1 MLPECFSCFT
11 IVSSEWEQVIGGPQ
25 GSGRDLLGG
34 RGGERNLCVC
44 DRERKG
50 GAARERE
57 CSVCVNV
64 FACNWIS
71 HGQWIE

>member
-1 MLPECFSCFT
+1 MGASD
-11 IVSSEWEQVIGGPQ
+11 W
-25 GSGRDLLGG
+25 GSVTRGTRDL
-34 RGGERNLCVC
+34 GGEGEGGIYVR

-64 FACNWIS
+64 FACNWIRN
-71 HGQWIE
+71 GQWIE

>member
-1 MLPECFSCFT
+1 MG
-11 IVSSEWEQVIGGPQ
+11 VSDTGNA
-25 GSGRDLLGG
+25 RDLFGG
-34 RGGERNLCVC
+34 GGIYVC

-64 FACNWIS
+64 FACNWMRNCL
-71 HGQWIE
+71 WIDCYYVARVGRKDTIII